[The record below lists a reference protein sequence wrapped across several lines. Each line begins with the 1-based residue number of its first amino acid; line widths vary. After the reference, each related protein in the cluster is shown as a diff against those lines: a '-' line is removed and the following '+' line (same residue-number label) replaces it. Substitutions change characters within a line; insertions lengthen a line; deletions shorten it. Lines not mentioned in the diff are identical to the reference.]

1 MNRALGAVLCLGSLA
16 AVGMAAGPAQA
27 EAQHG
32 SCRVAAA
39 KPHVDLDGKIRA
51 AGSRAGCTDAARFRV
66 RIVNSRP
73 GPDRVVKSGSK
84 VVRNARVVVALPCV
98 DGAYYSVVTD
108 YRGHVSRSKP
118 VRLDCDVPTPITS
131 PTFSPRPSA
140 APTAPPTAVPSASPS
155 AKPSAKPSAG
165 VPAPTTP
172 GTAPTNGSEVGTAIE
187 NEVVRL
193 TNVERAKAGCA
204 PLKHDARLRAAAY
217 AHSADMS
224 AKNYFD
230 HTSKDGRSFADR
242 ITAAGYRWRAAA
254 ENIAKGYSTAQAVVQ
269 GWMNSP
275 GHRQN
280 ILNCSYTDI
289 GVGYVAAGGPYWTQ
303 DFGRQ

>member
-1 MNRALGAVLCLGSLA
+1 
-16 AVGMAAGPAQA
+16 
-27 EAQHG
+27 
-32 SCRVAAA
+32 
-39 KPHVDLDGKIRA
+39 
-51 AGSRAGCTDAARFRV
+51 
-66 RIVNSRP
+66 
-73 GPDRVVKSGSK
+73 
-84 VVRNARVVVALPCV
+84 
-98 DGAYYSVVTD
+98 
-108 YRGHVSRSKP
+108 
-118 VRLDCDVPTPITS
+118 
-131 PTFSPRPSA
+131 
-140 APTAPPTAVPSASPS
+140 
-155 AKPSAKPSAG
+155 
-165 VPAPTTP
+165 
-172 GTAPTNGSEVGTAIE
+172 VGTAIE

-193 TNVERAKAGCA
+193 TNVERAKAGCG

-242 ITAAGYRWRAAA
+242 ITAAGYTWRAAA
-254 ENIAKGYSTAQAVVQ
+254 ENIAKGYGTAQAVVQ

-280 ILNCSYTDI
+280 ILNCTYTDI

>member
-1 MNRALGAVLCLGSLA
+1 MNRALGAVLCLGSVA
-16 AVGMAAGPAQA
+16 AVGVAAGPAQA
-27 EAQHG
+27 EAWHAG
-32 SCRVAAA
+32 CRVAAA
-39 KPHVDLDGKIRA
+39 KPYVSVDGKIRA
-51 AGSRAGCTDAARFRV
+51 AGSRAGCIDDARFRV
-66 RIVNSRP
+66 RIVKSRP

-84 VVRNARVVVALPCV
+84 VVRNARVVVALTCV

-108 YRGHVSRSKP
+108 YRGHLSRSRP
-118 VRLDCDVPTPITS
+118 VRLDCDVPTPV
-131 PTFSPRPSA
+131 
-140 APTAPPTAVPSASPS
+140 PTATSSPSPTAVPTTSPS
-155 AKPSAKPSAG
+155 AVPSTAPATSPSASA
-165 VPAPTTP
+165 PAPTTP
-172 GTAPTNGSEVGTAIE
+172 SASPTSGSAVGTAIE

-193 TNVERAKAGCA
+193 TNVERAKAGCG

-230 HTSKDGRSFADR
+230 HTSKDGRSFSDR
-242 ITAAGYRWRAAA
+242 ITAAGYTWRAAA
-254 ENIAKGYSTAQAVVQ
+254 ENIAKGYGTAQAVVQ

-280 ILNCSYTDI
+280 ILNCTYTDI

>member
-1 MNRALGAVLCLGSLA
+1 MNRALGAVLCLGSVA
-16 AVGMAAGPAQA
+16 AVGMTAAPAQA
-27 EAQHG
+27 EAWHAG
-32 SCRVAAA
+32 CRVAAA
-39 KPHVDLDGKIRA
+39 KPYVSVDGKIRA
-51 AGSRAGCTDAARFRV
+51 AGSRAGCVDNARFRV
-66 RIVNSRP
+66 RIVKSRP

-84 VVRNARVVVALPCV
+84 VVRNARVTVALTCV

-118 VRLDCDVPTPITS
+118 VRLDCDIPTPVPTTTS
-131 PTFSPRPSA
+131 TPRPSG
-140 APTAPPTAVPSASPS
+140 APSAVPSTTP
-155 AKPSAKPSAG
+155 G
-165 VPAPTTP
+165 TTP
-172 GTAPTNGSEVGTAIE
+172 GTAPATSPSASAPAAPSASPTSGSAVGTAIE

-193 TNVERAKAGCA
+193 TNIERAKAGCG

-242 ITAAGYRWRAAA
+242 ITAAGYTWRAAA
-254 ENIAKGYSTAQAVVQ
+254 ENIAKGYGTAQAVVQ

-280 ILNCSYTDI
+280 ILNCNYTDI
-289 GVGYVAAGGPYWTQ
+289 GVGYVASGGPYWTQ